1 MTLDFYIMAFTIV
14 IIWVLLVGYYAGK
27 QAERTDRK
35 IPFEI
40 GLMIAWLVP
49 VILAIGLLVITKGN

>member
-1 MTLDFYIMAFTIV
+1 MTLDFYIMTFAIV
-14 IIWVLLVGYYAGK
+14 IAWVLLVGYYVNK
-27 QAERTDRK
+27 QAKRTDRK

-49 VILAIGLLVITKGN
+49 VILAISLLIITKGN

>member
-1 MTLDFYIMAFTIV
+1 MTLDFYIMAFAIV
-14 IIWVLLVGYYAGK
+14 ITWVVIVGYYVNK
-27 QAERTDRK
+27 QAKRTYRK